1 MRPKRLQ
8 SIVADAKTDA
18 FLVSNLTNIYYLT
31 GVRLSAGFLLI
42 KGKRSVLLVDSRY
55 TEKAKSAVYGRV
67 VVKDIDH
74 ISKELKTVQKCGFE
88 ATDVSVA
95 RLARWKRNFKNT
107 KFIQSSGL
115 VEEYRRSKDA
125 EELKNFKKA
134 QSITHQ
140 MMERIP
146 DALTVGITEVDL
158 AWQLEL
164 WARELGAEG
173 LSFDA
178 IVGFGTHSS
187 IPHHSPTKRKLK
199 KGDIV
204 QIDVGAK
211 VNGYAADQS
220 RVFFTGKKTKLQE
233 KVFMALSRAKSES
246 EKAVKPGITNHKLDR
261 IARNI
266 LAEYDLEKY
275 FTHSLGHGVG
285 LDIHEGITL
294 STKAKSTPLLKNEII
309 TIEPGV
315 YIPGKF
321 GMRIEDEI
329 IV

>member
-1 MRPKRLQ
+1 MRLQ
-8 SIVADAKTDA
+8 SIVADAKVDA
-18 FLVSNLTNIYYLT
+18 FLVSNLTNIFYLT
-31 GVRLSAGFLLI
+31 GVRVSTGFLLI
-42 KGKRSVLLVDSRY
+42 KAKKSVLLVDARY
-55 TEKAKSAVYGRV
+55 TEKAQNSVYKGV
-67 VVKDIDH
+67 VVQDIDS
-74 ISKELKTVQKCGFE
+74 ITKELKTVKKCGFE
-88 ATDVSVA
+88 AFDVTVA
-95 RLARWKRNFKNT
+95 RFNRWKRSFLNT
-107 KFIQSSGL
+107 KFVQTSGII
-115 VEEYRRSKDA
+115 EEYRRSKDA
-125 EELKNFKKA
+125 AELRHFKKA
-134 QSITHQ
+134 QRITRV
-140 MMERIP
+140 MMERVP
-146 DALTVGITEVDL
+146 NALTTGITEQEL

-178 IVGFGTHSS
+178 IVGFGTHSA
-187 IPHHSPTKRKLK
+187 IPHHSPTKKKLK

-211 VNGYAADQS
+211 VEGYCADQS
-220 RVFFTGKKTKLQE
+220 RVFFTGKKSKLQE
-233 KVFMALSRAKSES
+233 EVFSALSRAKLES
-246 EKAVKPGITNHKLDR
+246 EKAVKPGVTNHKIDR

-321 GMRIEDEI
+321 GMRLEDEI